1 MPAEAAA
8 EALGREERA
17 LGSRGPVGSEPC
29 PCIPLPSQKLIV
41 WSNRH
46 PLGRGRP
53 QYLSR

>member
-17 LGSRGPVGSEPC
+17 LGSRGPVGSESC